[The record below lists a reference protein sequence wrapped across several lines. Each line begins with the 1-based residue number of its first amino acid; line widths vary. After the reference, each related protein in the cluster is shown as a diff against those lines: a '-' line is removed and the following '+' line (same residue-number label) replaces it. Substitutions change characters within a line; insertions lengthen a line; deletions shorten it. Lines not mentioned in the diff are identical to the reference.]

1 MSNFF
6 GSHLNR
12 LDAKGRVSVP
22 ASFRNVLKKIACETD
37 GPVSMILRPSHTQ
50 ACIEAWPLS
59 RFEKLGE
66 KLEGYDV
73 FSDEYN
79 ALSKAIYGN
88 AYEVES
94 DREGRILLSDKMLKH
109 AGLSE
114 GVLFMGVGATFEI
127 WEPEAGGE
135 SEIAART
142 AARQITLPG
151 KSPGAAR

>member
-1 MSNFF
+1 MSNFV

-22 ASFRNVLKKIACETD
+22 ASFRTVLKKIAGETD
-37 GPVSMILRPSHTQ
+37 GPVTMILRPSHTQ
-50 ACIEAWPLS
+50 GCIEGWPLS
-59 RFEKLGE
+59 RFEKLSE

-79 ALSKAIYGN
+79 ALSKAIYSN

-94 DREGRILLSDKMLKH
+94 DREGRILLSEKMLKH
-109 AGLSE
+109 AGISE
-114 GVLFMGVGATFEI
+114 GVLFMGMGATFEI

-135 SEIAART
+135 SEIAARST
-142 AARQITLPG
+142 AKNLTLPG
-151 KSPGAAR
+151 KARGAVG